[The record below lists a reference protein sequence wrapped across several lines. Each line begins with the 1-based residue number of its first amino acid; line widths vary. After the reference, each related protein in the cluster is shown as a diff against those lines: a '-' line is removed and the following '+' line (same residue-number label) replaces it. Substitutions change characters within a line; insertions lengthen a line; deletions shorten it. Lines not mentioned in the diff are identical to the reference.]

1 MSTTVHDPEEVQAAR
16 TPYTG
21 LRMTAEEFLQLPE
34 DTQRY
39 ELLDGVVI
47 VSPSPTPKHQR
58 VVCEVL
64 RQLANYLQQQEVG
77 MVLQDIDVHLG
88 RGPTGKDLVYRPD
101 IIFVGRDQLS
111 QVRERV
117 VGPPRLA
124 IEAISPASRRFDAE
138 TKKDDYERCGVQEYW
153 LIDPQH
159 ETMTFYRLEG
169 AKYAEVKPAEQTF
182 SSEAVPGFK
191 LDLARVRKTFK
202 PW

>member
-16 TPYTG
+16 SPYTG

-47 VSPSPTPKHQR
+47 VSPSPTPKHQAILM
-58 VVCEVL
+58 EIAF
-64 RQLANYLQQQEVG
+64 QLARHLEKHELGRVLPEV
-77 MVLQDIDVHLG
+77 DVHLG
-88 RGPTGKDLVYRPD
+88 QGPTGRDLVYRPELV
-101 IIFVGRDQLS
+101 FVGKEHLS
-111 QVRERV
+111 GIQDRIHGAPELV
-117 VGPPRLA
+117 VE
-124 IEAISPASRRFDAE
+124 IVSQESRRFDTE

-153 LIDPQH
+153 LIDPAH
-159 ETMTFYRLEG
+159 ETMTFYRLRD
-169 AKYAEVKPAEQTF
+169 AKYAEVELAEQTF